1 MKTCK
6 EPGCK
11 FPVFSAGFCRK
22 HLYRVEKYKMIQD
35 DFNNSSR
42 KSPKTK
48 KHSLGVKKIK
58 PVGDKQYII
67 NLKLSELK
75 KQLIEEN
82 DGRCFFTGS
91 KENIT
96 LFHIFSRSGF
106 PQYQTKKWNC
116 LLANLI
122 VHQVWDQGI
131 WKNIIKIPRIEKL
144 MIKIKKIDNRYYNR
158 SMTKAKENLTERQYL
173 KFKEKIKNCV

>member
-1 MKTCK
+1 MKHCK
-6 EPGCK
+6 EPGCN
-11 FPVFSAGFCRK
+11 FPVFSSGYCRK

-58 PVGDKQYII
+58 PVSDKQYII

-106 PQYQTKKWNC
+106 PQYQTKKWNL
-116 LLANLI
+116 LLANLG
-122 VHQVWDQGI
+122 VHYVFDQGI
-131 WKNIIKIPRIEKL
+131 WKDIIKIPKIEFV
-144 MIKIKKIDNRYYNR
+144 IKIIKNKDKKYYNR
-158 SMTKAKENLTERQYL
+158 FMTKAKENLTERQYF